1 MNNSEVSL
9 FDLAKLKE
17 LGGLK
22 AGDVLAVDPE
32 LYCKFMR
39 HLSRTVRRDII
50 TKNMVF
56 LTGLSAYTPEPI
68 NLFLRGESSIGK
80 SYNVV
85 QALKY
90 FPKDDVWLLGG
101 LSPTALIHQHGIL
114 IDKNGDPILPS
125 QKPDKDGSPEEKE
138 AWHQKMKDS
147 RYLVELNGKILVF
160 LEAPHFETFNMLRP
174 ILSHDAHQISYRF
187 TDKTGKGQLQTQHV
201 IIQGW
206 PATIFCST
214 QEKYVQDLATRGFT
228 ITPEMSTRKYSAA
241 NILTGK
247 KSAYP
252 WMFQHDFDLM
262 LLEGYISFLKN
273 HLNEIK
279 AVDPYAIKFAQA
291 FPSRSPRSMRDFK
304 HLTNLIKVSALFHF
318 AQRPLVI
325 RKIKAEAVKE
335 DLTVNEDK
343 EIEEHYIMV
352 TKQDYDFILAL
363 WNNIQETTETSA
375 PGHIIKFYHDAVE
388 ETAKEKQEFTIDDLT
403 EKWNNK
409 QEDKKSSDAIRR
421 WTSFLCNIGYL
432 TSKPDPTDKRRQ
444 LYKTIHNNQKTR
456 NYTNSQFS
464 SIFTLE
470 TLKAWLNEAEKIF
483 AHNSLSLRENI
494 ISEQEITVEELY
506 NRHFSS
512 ETPPHANISSSTNET
527 SLTENVK
534 KIDEKADFNYLRNFK
549 AVYWSDGFYGWHPC
563 ATCRQTKLTSW
574 QAETFQNEKVW
585 LCEDCKEAWEK
596 QQSGE
601 T

>member
-1 MNNSEVSL
+1 MSSL
-9 FDLAKLKE
+9 FDLKE
-17 LGGLK
+17 LKTLGGFK
-22 AGDVLAVDPE
+22 AGDLLAVDPK
-32 LYCKFMR
+32 LYSKFLR
-39 HLSRTVRRDII
+39 HLSRTVRRDI
-50 TKNMVF
+50 TAKNMIL
-56 LTGLSAYTPEPI
+56 LTALSAYTPEPI

-114 IDKNGDPILPS
+114 IDKNGDPILPYS
-125 QKPDKDGSPEEKE
+125 RPDKDASPEEKE

-201 IIQGW
+201 IVQGW

-228 ITPEMSTRKYSAA
+228 ITPEMTQRKYSAA
-241 NILTGK
+241 NILTAK

-252 WMFQHDFDLM
+252 WMFQHDFDFM
-262 LLEGYISFLKN
+262 LLEGYIHFLKN

-279 AVDPYAIKFAQA
+279 AVDPYAIKFVQT

-325 RKIKAEAVKE
+325 RKIKPETAVKE
-335 DLTVNEDK
+335 DPTVNEDK
-343 EIEEHYIMV
+343 EIEERYIMV

-363 WNNIQETTETSA
+363 WSNIQETTETSA
-375 PGHIIKFYHDAVE
+375 PGHIIKFYHEAVE
-388 ETAKEKQEFTIDDLT
+388 EAAKEKQEFTIEDLT
-403 EKWNNK
+403 EKWNST

-421 WTSFLCNIGYL
+421 WTSFLCSIGYL

>member
-1 MNNSEVSL
+1 MSSL
-9 FDLAKLKE
+9 FNLKE
-17 LGGLK
+17 LKNQGGFK
-22 AGDVLAVDPE
+22 AGDLLAVDPK
-32 LYCKFMR
+32 LYSKFLR

-56 LTGLSAYTPEPI
+56 LTALSAYTPEPI

-85 QALKY
+85 QVLKY

-101 LSPTALIHQHGIL
+101 LSPTALIHQHGTL
-114 IDKNGDPILPS
+114 IDKNGDLILPS
-125 QKPDKDGSPEEKE
+125 SKPYKDATPEEKE
-138 AWHQKMKDS
+138 AWIQKMRDS

-187 TDKTGKGQLQTQHV
+187 TDKSGKGQLQTQHV

-228 ITPEMSTRKYSAA
+228 ITPEMTQKKYAAA

-252 WMFQHDFDLM
+252 WMFQQDFDYM
-262 LLEGYISFLKN
+262 LLEGYIHFLKN
-273 HLNEIK
+273 QLSEIK

-325 RKIKAEAVKE
+325 RKIKPETEAEDPAANQK
-335 DLTVNEDK
+335 K
-343 EIEEHYIMV
+343 EIEERYIMV
-352 TKQDYDFILAL
+352 TRRDYDFVIAL

-375 PGHIIKFYHDAVE
+375 PGHIIKFYHEAVE
-388 ETAKEKQEFTIDDLT
+388 EVAKEKQEFTIEDLT
-403 EKWNNK
+403 EKWNTK
-409 QEDKKSSDAIRR
+409 SEDKKSSDAIRR
-421 WTSFLCNIGYL
+421 WATFLCSIGYL
-432 TSKPDPTDKRRQ
+432 TSKPDPNDKRRQ
-444 LYKTIHNNQKTR
+444 LFKIIHANQKSR
-456 NYTNSQFS
+456 NCTNLQFS

-470 TLKAWLNEAEKIF
+470 TLKNWLKEAEQIF

-494 ISEQEITVEELY
+494 ISEREISIEELY
-506 NRHFSS
+506 TRHFLS
-512 ETPPHANISSSTNET
+512 ETSPRANISLSTSEASLNEK
-527 SLTENVK
+527 SP
-534 KIDEKADFNYLRNFK
+534 KIDENGKINKLRNFK

-563 ATCRQTKLTSW
+563 AVCGQTKLTSW
-574 QAETFQNEKVW
+574 QAETFKGEKVW
-585 LCEDCKEAWEK
+585 LCEECRELWER
-596 QQSGE
+596 QSQA
-601 T
+601 

>member
-1 MNNSEVSL
+1 MSSL
-9 FDLAKLKE
+9 FNLKE
-17 LGGLK
+17 LKNQGGFK
-22 AGDVLAVDPE
+22 AGDLLAVDPK
-32 LYCKFMR
+32 LYSKFLR

-56 LTGLSAYTPEPI
+56 LTALSAYTPEPI

-101 LSPTALIHQHGIL
+101 LSPTALIHQHGLL
-114 IDKNGDPILPS
+114 IDKNGDLILPS
-125 QKPDKDGSPEEKE
+125 QKPDKDASPEEKE
-138 AWHQKMKDS
+138 AWIQKMRDS

-187 TDKTGKGQLQTQHV
+187 TDKSGKGQLQTQHV

-228 ITPEMSTRKYSAA
+228 ITPEMTQKKYEAA

-252 WMFQHDFDLM
+252 WMFQQDFDYI
-262 LLEGYISFLKN
+262 LLEGYVHFLKN
-273 HLNEIK
+273 HLENIK

-318 AQRPLVI
+318 AQRPLII
-325 RKIKAEAVKE
+325 RKIKAEAVK
-335 DLTVNEDK
+335 DDPTVNGDK
-343 EIEEHYIMV
+343 EIEERYVMV
-352 TKQDYDFILAL
+352 TKHDYDFIMAL
-363 WNNIQETTETSA
+363 WSNIQETTETSA
-375 PGHIIKFYHDAVE
+375 PGHIIKFYHEAVE
-388 ETAKEKQEFTIDDLT
+388 EVAKEKQEFTIDDLT
-403 EKWNNK
+403 EKWNSK
-409 QEDKKSSDAIRR
+409 SEDKKSSDAIRR
-421 WTSFLCNIGYL
+421 WTSFLSSIGYL
-432 TSKPDPTDKRRQ
+432 TSKPDPNDKRRQ
-444 LYKTIHNNQKTR
+444 LFKTIHTNQKTR

-470 TLKAWLNEAEKIF
+470 TLKTWLKEAEKIF
-483 AHNSLSLRENI
+483 AHNSLSLRENL
-494 ISEQEITVEELY
+494 ISEREISVEELY
-506 NRHFSS
+506 NRHFLS
-512 ETPPHANISSSTNET
+512 ETSPRANISLSTSEA
-527 SLTENVK
+527 SLTENPP
-534 KIDEKADFNYLRNFK
+534 KIDENDKINKLRNFK

-563 ATCRQTKLTSW
+563 AVCGQTKLTSW
-574 QAETFQNEKVW
+574 QAETFQDEKVW

-596 QQSGE
+596 QQGA

>member
-1 MNNSEVSL
+1 MSSL
-9 FDLAKLKE
+9 FDLKE
-17 LGGLK
+17 LKTLGGFK
-22 AGDVLAVDPE
+22 AGDLLAVDPK
-32 LYCKFMR
+32 LYSKFLR

-56 LTGLSAYTPEPI
+56 LTALSAYTPEPI

-90 FPKDDVWLLGG
+90 FPKEDVWLLGG
-101 LSPTALIHQHGIL
+101 LSPTALIHQHGVL
-114 IDKNGDPILPS
+114 VDKNGDIILPFH
-125 QKPDKDGSPEEKE
+125 KPDKDASPEEKE
-138 AWHQKMKDS
+138 AWYQKMRDS

-228 ITPEMSTRKYSAA
+228 ITPEMTQRKYSAA
-241 NILTGK
+241 NILTAK

-252 WMFQHDFDLM
+252 WIFQHDFDFM

-279 AVDPYAIKFAQA
+279 AVDPYAIKFAQT

-335 DLTVNEDK
+335 DPTVNEDK
-343 EIEEHYIMV
+343 EIEERYIMV

-363 WNNIQETTETSA
+363 WSNIQETTETSA
-375 PGHIIKFYHDAVE
+375 PGHIIKFYHEAVE
-388 ETAKEKQEFTIDDLT
+388 ETAKEKQEFTIEDLT
-403 EKWNNK
+403 EEWNNK
-409 QEDKKSSDAIRR
+409 AEEKKSSDAIRR
-421 WTSFLCNIGYL
+421 WTSFLCSIGYL

-470 TLKAWLNEAEKIF
+470 TLKAWLKEAEQIF

-494 ISEQEITVEELY
+494 ISEREITVEELY
-506 NRHFSS
+506 NRHFLS
-512 ETPPHANISSSTNET
+512 ETPPRANISPSTNEA
-527 SLTENVK
+527 SLTEK
-534 KIDEKADFNYLRNFK
+534 AQKIDEKADFNHLRNFK

-563 ATCRQTKLTSW
+563 AACGQTKLTSW
-574 QAETFQNEKVW
+574 QAETFKDEKVW